1 MRDKAE
7 DEGDGR
13 VMVMEE
19 GVNSRGKYTENNVN
33 IFEG

>member
-13 VMVMEE
+13 VMVKGESD
-19 GVNSRGKYTENNVN
+19 GDGRGCKFSR
-33 IFEG
+33 